1 VLFYKGFGMGTFVQW
16 VHVTAAV
23 FGVGGIAFLLAVL
36 LPSARRLKPEDRGQ
50 LLRAVSGRFGWVSWS
65 VIVLL
70 ILSGLYNVREFY
82 WDVPWG
88 RSWTFLTVKI
98 VLAFV
103 VFAISLALTL
113 PFKALERVRQRREKW
128 LSIALVLGLIV
139 IFISAYLRR
148 G

>member
-1 VLFYKGFGMGTFVQW
+1 MATFVQW

-23 FGVGGIAFLLAVL
+23 FGIGGIAFLLAVL
-36 LPSARRLKPEDRGQ
+36 LPSARALGPVQRGQ
-50 LLRAVSGRFGWVSWS
+50 LLRAVSSRFRWLSWS

-70 ILSGLYNVREFY
+70 ILSGLYNVRQFY
-82 WDVPWG
+82 WEVAWG
-88 RSWTFLTVKI
+88 RSWTLLTVKI
-98 VLAFV
+98 VLAFA

-113 PFKALERVRQRREKW
+113 PFQALERVRQRREKW

-139 IFISAYLRR
+139 ILISAYLRR